1 MNTMYVV
8 YILCRSKNEKNSD
21 NRKRSNRRL
30 IERILERNRKQ
41 AGNRSK
47 RLDMYE
53 KKKLDEEDDQQ

>member
-8 YILCRSKNEKNSD
+8 YILCRSKHEKNSD